1 MSLLFFPVRRR
12 RVVLPLFLF
21 LSNNFSTGDF
31 PMTQNEFNALCAERT
46 IDPNLALENDELVEA
61 LKDRDDKAVVAIL
74 DNQF

>member
-1 MSLLFFPVRRR
+1 MSLLFFLGRRR
-12 RVVLPLFLF
+12 RDALPLFLF

-31 PMTQNEFNALCAERT
+31 PMTKNEFNALCAERT

>member
-1 MSLLFFPVRRR
+1 
-12 RVVLPLFLF
+12 
-21 LSNNFSTGDF
+21 
-31 PMTQNEFNALCAERT
+31 MTQNEFNALCAERT